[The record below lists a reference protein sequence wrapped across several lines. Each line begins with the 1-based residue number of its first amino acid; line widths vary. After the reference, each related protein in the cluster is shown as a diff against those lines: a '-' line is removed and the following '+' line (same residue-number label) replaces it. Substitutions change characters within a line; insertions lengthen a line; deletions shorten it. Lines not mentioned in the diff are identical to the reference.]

1 MGMKDRSIRRLKR
14 RVKRDRRVKKEQAS
28 LESIISSQK
37 KDELV
42 IDESGHFA
50 LTAKKVIDS
59 STGTEAFIFDGLIE
73 AFETNLSL
81 QEQTGNKGF
90 IVTEVINS
98 LDSVVIQV
106 AQTFKK
112 LSPAISIHLPFVRKT
127 KNKDFFSKLF
137 NFGGSQESDA
147 EIWFN
152 DNIPLSKFLRIEEV
166 ELKKFYLTDDL
177 KEFVIDF
184 GIDTKYAALLTSK
197 ILIEGFEY
205 DKNAVFK
212 FETSDFA
219 A

>member
-1 MGMKDRSIRRLKR
+1 MGMGDQRESKK
-14 RVKRDRRVKKEQAS
+14 KNKKEQAS

-98 LDSVVIQV
+98 LDSVAV

-112 LSPAISIHLPFVRKT
+112 LC
-127 KNKDFFSKLF
+127 
-137 NFGGSQESDA
+137 
-147 EIWFN
+147 
-152 DNIPLSKFLRIEEV
+152 NINTFTIC
-166 ELKKFYLTDDL
+166 
-177 KEFVIDF
+177 
-184 GIDTKYAALLTSK
+184 A
-197 ILIEGFEY
+197 
-205 DKNAVFK
+205 
-212 FETSDFA
+212 
-219 A
+219 

>member
-1 MGMKDRSIRRLKR
+1 MKDRSIRRLNR

-28 LESIISSQK
+28 LESIISSQN
-37 KDELV
+37 KDESV
-42 IDESGHFA
+42 IDESGHFT

-59 STGTEAFIFDGLIE
+59 SASTEAFIFDGLIE

-81 QEQTGNKGF
+81 QEQTENKGF

-98 LDSVVIQV
+98 LDNVVIQV
-106 AQTFKK
+106 VQTFNKV
-112 LSPAISIHLPFVRKT
+112 SPAISIHLPFVRKT

-137 NFGGSQESDA
+137 NFGEPQERDA

-152 DNIPLSKFLRIEEV
+152 DNIPMSKFLRIKEV
-166 ELKKFYLTDDL
+166 ELKKFSSSDDL
-177 KEFVIDF
+177 KEFIIDF

-197 ILIEGFEY
+197 ILIEAFEY

-212 FETSDFA
+212 FETSDFGA
-219 A
+219 